1 MESARNAKYREDTL
15 LPLVFP
21 PTCPRAR
28 EPDPEARYGGGRGRG
43 WLSPS
48 PCDRKRRVDPV
59 RNTLPTSTLRDL
71 QVLSRSP
78 PSRPLLWKR
87 PVRPSFTLCT
97 KSDRA
102 RRGFGESP
110 CEGEVRVGVAEGKKD
125 FVDRGRESVGT
136 MVFQRYLYPEKE
148 LKGRNSL
155 PRLLWT
161 GVLPF
166 FGLFGRGGG
175 AEGGAEGG
183 WGAAEEVEGKV

>member
-1 MESARNAKYREDTL
+1 M
-15 LPLVFP
+15 
-21 PTCPRAR
+21 
-28 EPDPEARYGGGRGRG
+28 
-43 WLSPS
+43 
-48 PCDRKRRVDPV
+48 
-59 RNTLPTSTLRDL
+59 
-71 QVLSRSP
+71 
-78 PSRPLLWKR
+78 
-87 PVRPSFTLCT
+87 
-97 KSDRA
+97 
-102 RRGFGESP
+102 
-110 CEGEVRVGVAEGKKD
+110 
-125 FVDRGRESVGT
+125 DRGRESVGT